1 MSGQRTFA
9 LLQHLPKG
17 TLPPETQENVEITPY
32 LKNSIPKTS
41 LKRSKKEQQQDNLP
55 KGFNQISNSLAGWFR
70 VSPTHQ
76 SPHSSL

>member
-41 LKRSKKEQQQDNLP
+41 LNRSKNRTTTGILP
-55 KGFNQISNSLAGWFR
+55 KVLTNSILLAGWFR